1 MKAKI
6 TTQLLAALSPS
17 TTTYEVNDTELRG
30 FQLRVQP
37 TGTKTFLVAYRLR
50 DGRKNRY
57 VIGRTPQ
64 LTPAQARDE
73 AKKVLGDVA
82 RGIDPNDDKRQ
93 QRREERKP
101 TLEVFIDEHYAP
113 WARAHL
119 GTADKTLARMRVAFK
134 EHFDKRLDSLTA
146 WQFDKWKS
154 ERLKSGLK
162 PTSVNR
168 ELASLRSALTKA
180 VEWELIPEH
189 PLRKVKQAKVDED
202 HRVRFLSDAEETRLR
217 EVLDERD
224 GNARAARV
232 RHNEW
237 RRQRGHEA
245 LPLIAEGTFIDH
257 IRPMILVTI
266 NTGLRRGELFK
277 LKRSDI
283 DMESLACSG
292 LEHRHRC
299 LVGMKH
305 WMGQHL
311 GAQCIYDRLQLNS
324 AGADP
329 LRERGARHRIACTA
343 EDRFLAVQG
352 QVVGELGHQDMRQQ
366 AGGWNAFV
374 DDMRG
379 DWRLH
384 QPLALPACPLAADVA
399 LHCEHAWGVVQLLCD
414 VFANAL
420 HLTTALAH
428 GRFGLV

>member
-6 TTQLLAALSPS
+6 TNQLLAALSPS
-17 TTTYEVNDTELRG
+17 NTTYEVNDTELRG
-30 FQLRVQP
+30 FQLRIQP

-57 VIGRTPQ
+57 VIGRTPP

-101 TLEVFIDEHYAP
+101 TLEAFIDEHYAP
-113 WARAHL
+113 WALAHL
-119 GTADKTLARMRVAFK
+119 GTAEKTLARMRVAFK
-134 EHFDKRLDSLTA
+134 EHLDKRLDSLTA

-217 EVLDERD
+217 EVLDAREA
-224 GNARAARV
+224 NARAARV

-237 RRQRGHEA
+237 RMQRGHEA
-245 LPLIAEGTFIDH
+245 RPLIAEGEFIDH

-283 DMESLACSG
+283 DMEKRMLKVRAAAAKSGKSRFVPLNEEAAAMLARWMDQHPGEEEELVFPGKDGAPLTNVDSAWG
-292 LEHRHRC
+292 SIVKAVKLQDFHWHDMRHHFASR
-299 LVGMKH
+299 LVMAGV
-305 WMGQHL
+305 
-311 GAQCIYDRLQLNS
+311 DLNTV
-324 AGADP
+324 
-329 LRERGARHRIACTA
+329 RE
-343 EDRFLAVQG
+343 L
-352 QVVGELGHQDMRQQ
+352 LGHADLKMTLRYAHLAPEHKAQ
-366 AGGWNAFV
+366 A
-374 DDMRG
+374 
-379 DWRLH
+379 
-384 QPLALPACPLAADVA
+384 VA
-399 LHCEHAWGVVQLLCD
+399 K
-414 VFANAL
+414 
-420 HLTTALAH
+420 
-428 GRFGLV
+428 LVRAV